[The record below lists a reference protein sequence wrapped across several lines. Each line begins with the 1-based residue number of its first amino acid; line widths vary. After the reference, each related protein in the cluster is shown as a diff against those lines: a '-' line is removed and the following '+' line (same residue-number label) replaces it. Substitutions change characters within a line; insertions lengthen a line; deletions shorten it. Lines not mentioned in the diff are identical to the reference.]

1 MVADMA
7 MKRFFLIAITSL
19 LSSICAHSQV
29 GEQLREFSIGAN
41 AGALYNSVSFTPTIE
56 QSMYFSYTAGATV
69 RYMCENYM
77 GLDCGVQLELNYVR
91 RGWNEEAGYGRD
103 INYFNIPFLAHL
115 AYGKKRVKGVLNLG
129 PEFSFLMSEKERGLS
144 SPTYNRGRFA
154 DNKLDYGI
162 TGGLGMEVVTGIG
175 HFIIEGRYYYALSD
189 IYRNGKTD
197 FYARSA
203 HNTISVK
210 LTYLY
215 DILK

>member
-1 MVADMA
+1 MTT
-7 MKRFFLIAITSL
+7 KRLFLLVITNLLFFVYSF
-19 LSSICAHSQV
+19 SQV
-29 GEQLREFSIGAN
+29 GEQLREFSLGGN
-41 AGALYNSVSFTPTIE
+41 AGALYNRVSFTPTIE
-56 QSMYFSYTAGATV
+56 QTTYISYTAGVTA

-77 GLDCGVQLELNYVR
+77 GLDCGVQLELNYMR
-91 RGWNEEAGYGRD
+91 RGWNEKAGYGRD

-129 PEFSFLMSEKERGLS
+129 PEFSFLMSEKERGVS
-144 SPTYNRGRFA
+144 SPTVNRRSFA

-189 IYRNGKTD
+189 IYSNGKTD
-197 FYARSA
+197 YYARSA